1 MFILVELCVRAWVQ
15 NREWERKRGS
25 KGWLPCSNIKAGV
38 CVCASMCVYV
48 CACGVSSSIIF
59 WAAHVIF
66 SVIHVFI
73 SMRCCLSV
81 LRLETQILDG
91 LRWTF
96 ATGKQILLSVLL
108 LFSSFFFAS
117 HCVAFSLCAPN
128 LFPLPCLSISRLVVF
143 LLQSSSTI
151 LLPLLLS
158 SCKASHNCLHIFS
171 SCMCF
176 KSSICPV
183 HLFVPLLLIIS
194 SFSRIVHFIAP
205 LRRYPG
211 WMDMQ
216 TRVFTCGGY
225 YCLLRKKQF
234 NKLCQKFWDGI

>member
-1 MFILVELCVRAWVQ
+1 MFILDELCVRTWVQ

-25 KGWLPCSNIKAGV
+25 KGWLPSNKV
-38 CVCASMCVYV
+38 CVCVYVCASMCVRV

-73 SMRCCLSV
+73 WMRCCLSI
-81 LRLETQILDG
+81 LRLETQILDR

-96 ATGKQILLSVLL
+96 ASGKQTLLSVLL

-143 LLQSSSTI
+143 LL
-151 LLPLLLS
+151 
-158 SCKASHNCLHIFS
+158 
-171 SCMCF
+171 
-176 KSSICPV
+176 
-183 HLFVPLLLIIS
+183 
-194 SFSRIVHFIAP
+194 
-205 LRRYPG
+205 
-211 WMDMQ
+211 
-216 TRVFTCGGY
+216 
-225 YCLLRKKQF
+225 
-234 NKLCQKFWDGI
+234 